1 MTSLASRY
9 RGGIVDV
16 ILEEEISEDDSDFIA
31 QEARIEAEE
40 QQHFNGSRPRCE
52 GEESMQQQSDAYGEA
67 MAILAQCD
75 QEFANELNQTVILK
89 NVDKNEVDIPLP
101 SPPAAHSGRLDPR

>member
-1 MTSLASRY
+1 M
-9 RGGIVDV
+9 

-75 QEFANELNQTVILK
+75 QEFANELNQTVIGLK
-89 NVDKNEVDIPLP
+89 NEGSKNEVDIPLP
-101 SPPAAHSGRLDPR
+101 SPPAVNSGRLDPR